1 MKRELL
7 QYEKKNKYLL
17 CVDSDGTAMNTMD
30 VKHNQ
35 CFGPAFIEAWG
46 LEEHAEEVQ
55 HIWNVI
61 NLYSVKRGINRFLGL
76 QLTLEYISKN
86 VTPIEGLADL
96 KQWIDTTPE
105 LSNVALIRYLEDVYS
120 PVLEKVLSWS
130 QHASLN
136 IALLP
141 VEERRPFDGVAEALI
156 YAKEESDIVVVSSA
170 NPDAM
175 YEEWELHGL
184 AYFVDL
190 ILNQNIGTKEYC
202 ISSLISKGYNPRNV
216 IMIGDA
222 MEDLD
227 VAKRCGVCFYPIII
241 TKEDDSWK
249 RFHEEAIERFYDGTY
264 AGDYEAQLIKEFKE
278 ALCGN
283 FE

>member
-1 MKRELL
+1 MKKELL

-35 CFGPAFIEAWG
+35 CFGPAFIETWG
-46 LEEHAEEVQ
+46 LEAHAEEVQ

-76 QLTLEYISKN
+76 QLTLEYISKY
-86 VTPIEGLADL
+86 VTPIEGLAEL

-105 LSNVALIRYLEDVYS
+105 LSNVALIRYLEDVDS
-120 PVLEKVLSWS
+120 PILEKVLSWS

-141 VEERRPFDGVAEALI
+141 VEERRPFDGVAESLI
-156 YAKEESDIVVVSSA
+156 YAREESDIVVVSSA

-202 ISSLISKGYNPRNV
+202 ITELLGKGYDPRNV
-216 IMIGDA
+216 LMVGDA

-227 VAKRCGVCFYPIII
+227 VAKHCGVCFYPIII
-241 TKEDDSWK
+241 TKEEASWE
-249 RFHEEAIERFYDGTY
+249 RFHEEALERFYDGTY
-264 AGDYEAQLIKEFKE
+264 AGDYEAGLIKEFKE

-283 FE
+283 YE

>member
-1 MKRELL
+1 MKKELL

-30 VKHNQ
+30 IKHNE
-35 CFGPAFIEAWG
+35 CFGPAFIETWG
-46 LEEHAEEVQ
+46 LEAHAEEVQ

-61 NLYSVKRGINRFLGL
+61 NLASVKRGINRFLGL
-76 QLTLEYISKN
+76 QLTLEYVSKY
-86 VTPIEGLADL
+86 VTPIEGLDEL
-96 KQWIDTTPE
+96 KQWIDTTPA
-105 LSNVALIRYLEDVYS
+105 LSNVELIRYLEDVDS
-120 PVLEKVLSWS
+120 PILEKALSWS

-136 IALLP
+136 IALYP
-141 VEERRPFDGVAEALI
+141 IEGRRPFDGVAESLI
-156 YAKEESDIVVVSSA
+156 YAREESDIVVVSGA

-175 YEEWELHGL
+175 DEEWEANGL

-202 ISSLISKGYNPRNV
+202 ISELIKKGYDPRNV
-216 IMIGDA
+216 IMVGDA

-227 VAKRCGVCFYPIII
+227 VAKRCGICFYPIII
-241 TKEDDSWK
+241 TKEVDSWA
-249 RFHEEAIERFYDGTY
+249 RFQDEAIDRFYDGTY
-264 AGDYEAQLIKEFKE
+264 AGDYEAALIKEFKD
-278 ALCGN
+278 ALCGK